1 MTDSSEREKRKAHW
15 GTRFSGW
22 LVEKTPLAWTL
33 AMQLVLTFSISFFLG
48 TGFVA
53 WRFGFNI
60 LVRFVSQPQSH
71 WLDCLSTGLDVS

>member
-15 GTRFSGW
+15 GTRLSGW

-33 AMQLVLTFSISFFLG
+33 AMQLVLILSISFFLG

-53 WRFGFNI
+53 WLFGFNI
-60 LVRFVSQPQSH
+60 LVSF
-71 WLDCLSTGLDVS
+71 CISTTIALVGLFIYRSRRS